1 MSLISDYFFAEA
13 LGIWHKDLC
22 DRTYDK
28 GTDNSSQSKGSSK
41 QKTCDHKEAVCQDA
55 HDAERFVTF
64 VADDNGNQIIGT
76 CSRFRF
82 DHYGHAKSKDDTS
95 CYKDDDA
102 HCYGQRT
109 VDTVSKQDGK
119 KINNRSAKKH
129 TDDRSNSYVA
139 SVNEKQHHN
148 DQKTDHHVS
157 SSVGPVKS
165 CRPWDTAEDSLH
177 KDRR

>member
-1 MSLISDYFFAEA
+1 MTTWQPGMSLISDYFFAEA

-95 CYKDDDA
+95 CHKDIK
-102 HCYGQRT
+102 G
-109 VDTVSKQDGK
+109 
-119 KINNRSAKKH
+119 
-129 TDDRSNSYVA
+129 
-139 SVNEKQHHN
+139 
-148 DQKTDHHVS
+148 VS
-157 SSVGPVKS
+157 SQICLNKKVTPRCNV
-165 CRPWDTAEDSLH
+165 
-177 KDRR
+177 